1 MASAE
6 NLVIM
11 FTDIVGFTKLTSAQ
25 SREQNEAM
33 LRQNEK
39 VLLGVAKKFGG
50 RRIKSLG
57 DAQMIVYKSP
67 TDAVHCAMA
76 MHDAV
81 WEHNQTVEDEDERIS
96 IRVAL
101 SSGEVRL
108 DGGDVFG
115 EPVNVASRLEGITP
129 PNEVYFTEAIYLSMN
144 KAEVVHE
151 FVGAQKFK
159 GIPEEV
165 NVYRVPRGAAAQRL
179 IAVDNE
185 DDSENHYPYGGMHL
199 AETRGGGKSSLPLL
213 KIASFVLVAALLAG
227 AGWYLLPKLNQ
238 PDVASEYQTLLD
250 SNNLIALES
259 KASEV
264 LAEDP
269 ENALALFMQGHIH
282 AERRQFADA
291 LDAYGLAISKQPE
304 LAANERYA
312 KFIMAAMP
320 RYGTRVTELVSMGPS
335 EQVIAEL
342 AARSSKAGIK
352 GRRDAI
358 YLLGKIGRQNEIDA
372 VGAALLD
379 LNEVKGCE
387 DKKAAI
393 QALHSLKD
401 ARALPA
407 LKELTSGSV
416 LSQLRKGCYMKE
428 AKAAIAAIEAGSDS
442 QADAQ

>member
-1 MASAE
+1 MARAE

-25 SREQNEAM
+25 SREQNETM
-33 LRQNEK
+33 LRQSEK
-39 VLLGVAKKFGG
+39 LLLGVAKRYGG

-81 WEHNQTVEDEDERIS
+81 WEHNQSIDEDERIS

-115 EPVNVASRLEGITP
+115 EPVNVASRLEGVTP

-165 NVYRVPRGAAAQRL
+165 NIYRVPRGAAAQRL
-179 IAVDNE
+179 VAVDN
-185 DDSENHYPYGGMHL
+185 DDENENQYPFGGMHL
-199 AETRGGGKSSLPLL
+199 AETRGGLKSSLPLL
-213 KIASFVLVAALLAG
+213 KVAALLIPLVLVVLG
-227 AGWYLLPKLNQ
+227 AWYLLPQLNE
-238 PDVASEYQTLLD
+238 PDVEAEYQTLLQA
-250 SNNLIALES
+250 NNFIALEA
-259 KASEV
+259 KAAEV

-269 ENALALFMQGHIH
+269 ENALAHFMQGHIS
-282 AERRQFADA
+282 AERRRYADA
-291 LDAYGLAISKQPE
+291 LDAYGQAISKQPE

-312 KFIMAAMP
+312 KFLLAAMP
-320 RYGTRVTELVSMGPS
+320 KYGARVTELVTLGPS
-335 EQVIAEL
+335 EQIATQL
-342 AARSSKAGIK
+342 AERSKRAGIQ

-358 YLLGKIGRQNEIDA
+358 YLLGKIGRQDKIDTVA
-372 VGAALLD
+372 SALLD

-387 DKKAAI
+387 DKKAVI
-393 QALHSLKD
+393 QTLHEANDS
-401 ARALPA
+401 RALPA

-416 LSQLRKGCYMKE
+416 LSQLRKGCYMKQ
-428 AKAAIAAIEAGSDS
+428 AKAAIAAIEAGSDN
-442 QADAQ
+442 QVDPD